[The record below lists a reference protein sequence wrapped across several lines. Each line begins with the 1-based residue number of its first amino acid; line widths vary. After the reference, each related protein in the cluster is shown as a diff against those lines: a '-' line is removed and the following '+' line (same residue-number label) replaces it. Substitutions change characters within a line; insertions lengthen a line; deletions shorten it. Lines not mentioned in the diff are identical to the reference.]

1 MKPITAAEA
10 ETIASDKLNKAEFV
24 VINPYGAEVDNVN
37 ISDGIQTLKEVAHI
51 LDVITNGSYDSQD
64 PEAAGIELAYSIA
77 QNHIDI
83 LDLDARVDKI
93 EAGTDTVKSLKEGT
107 NGNYVDLTITGDAS
121 QVEGAYAKHVTI
133 SADLEIAYTYA
144 PDSQF
149 ATGTKVSSIVVD
161 PVTTV
166 PSLDTTTGV
175 DITYAADTTRQGLAD
190 VAWTTAYVS
199 DTRKSITE
207 EITAATYSAYQY
219 SYNLVNSLNSE
230 DSVETG
236 YFVSGVS
243 IVDGDIKVTPTHLP
257 TDKVVVNTTV
267 WGEDTDELKE
277 YQKVDAG
284 QIATRI
290 DACAKLYK
298 KDGTTFV
305 KVTTGEV
312 TITVDN
318 KVTVGGK
325 QAYKL
330 DGDAKFVEILG
341 ELENQVRNSLSKGKA
356 YTEYIPV
363 YVSADKYSL
372 IDIEDIVSGKY
383 TGDVYELKAQPT
395 EAKEYIS
402 AETTHNI
409 DVNDKNTGENTLH
422 LTAHITKIED
432 ASATNTGL
440 VDAYDVKQ
448 VIDNIFEWVDLSK
461 WATE

>member
-1 MKPITAAEA
+1 MKPISAAEA
-10 ETIASDKLNKAEFV
+10 ETIASDPLNKAEFV
-24 VINPYGAEVDNVN
+24 VINPYAAEVDNVN
-37 ISDGIQTLKEVAHI
+37 ISDGIQTLKEVAHV
-51 LDVITNGSYDSQD
+51 LDVITNGGYDTD

-83 LDLDARVDKI
+83 LNLDARVDEI
-93 EAGTDTVKSLKEGT
+93 EKGTDTVKSLKEGT

-121 QVEGAYAKHVTI
+121 PVEGAYAKHVTI
-133 SADLEIAYTYA
+133 SADLAIAYTYA
-144 PDSQF
+144 PNNQF
-149 ATGTKVSSIVVD
+149 ATGTKVSSIVVAAD
-161 PVTTV
+161 TRV
-166 PSLDTTTGV
+166 PSLDTTSGV

-199 DTRKSITE
+199 DARKSITE

-219 SYNLVNSLNSE
+219 SYGLVNSLNSTA
-230 DSVETG
+230 SVEAG
-236 YFVSGVS
+236 DFVSGVS
-243 IVDGDIKVTPTHLP
+243 IVDGKINVTATHLP

-267 WGEDTDELKE
+267 WGEDTDALKE

-290 DACAKLYK
+290 DDCAKLYK
-298 KDGTTFV
+298 ADGTTFV
-305 KVTTGEV
+305 KATTGDV
-312 TITVDN
+312 TTVDN

-330 DGDAKFVEILG
+330 DGDAKFVAIPG
-341 ELENQVRNSLSKGKA
+341 ELENQVRNSLAKGKA

-402 AETTHNI
+402 AETTHN
-409 DVNDKNTGENTLH
+409 VNPSGDFTGENTLH

-448 VIDNIFEWVDLSK
+448 VIDNIFEWVDLSE
-461 WATE
+461 WAK